1 MRAGRPMDGDSQK
14 GGALVWF
21 RTAQD
26 TGGEY
31 SLAMG
36 WGNQSTLFFRT
47 ITPATQRRC
56 RFWKESPTEL
66 LVELRPASASFEK
79 WIVMLQNM
87 HADGLTTPDQRPKSI
102 VHAALFLTE

>member
-47 ITPATQRRC
+47 ITPATLQVLEGEPDRASSRQR
-56 RFWKESPTEL
+56 EL
-66 LVELRPASASFEK
+66 
-79 WIVMLQNM
+79 
-87 HADGLTTPDQRPKSI
+87 
-102 VHAALFLTE
+102 